1 MIVVD
6 TEHFVQGS
14 APEITR
20 VDVGDEKNLIKVN
33 MFPEQEFGYFFIGT
47 VDRDLYIIYTDTTQ
61 PDPDRIYKFYV
72 LEDGTYEYVDIT
84 PAPPAPPAPPD
95 ETDELP

>member
-6 TEHFVQGS
+6 TQHFVQGS

-20 VDVGDEKNLIKVN
+20 INVQDEINLIKVN

-47 VDRDLYIIYTDTTQ
+47 LDRDLYIIYEDTTQ

-84 PAPPAPPAPPD
+84 PEPD
-95 ETDELP
+95 PEP

>member
-6 TEHFVQGS
+6 TQHFVQGS

-20 VDVGDEKNLIKVN
+20 VNVQDEINLIKVN

-47 VDRDLYIIYTDTTQ
+47 LDRDLYIIYEDTTQ

-72 LEDGTYEYVDIT
+72 LEGGTYEYVDIT
-84 PAPPAPPAPPD
+84 PEPD
-95 ETDELP
+95 PEP